1 MIKEYSISGMTCAAC
16 SSSVERAV
24 KKLDGV
30 SAVSVNLSSERLTVR
45 SECDMT
51 ERIFS
56 AVTKLGYGISSVQSA
71 KKQSAAEAERR
82 KREMRSKRVNLIVAA
97 CFAIP
102 LFYIS
107 MGHMVSLPIP
117 AFMEEPLVFALV
129 QAALLLPIVIA
140 GRGFY
145 TRGLKA
151 IFKLHPNMDSLIAIG
166 TIASIAYSLY
176 SVVMIYNGHHELM
189 HDGLYFESAGVIIT
203 LVMLGKYLEQR
214 AKAKTGDAVASLIRL
229 TPDTAAVVAKD
240 GSIHTV
246 DVDELVE
253 GETILVL
260 PGERIPVDGTVIDGV
275 TSVDESM
282 LSGESIPIDKQAGDA
297 VIGGSINLN
306 GKFTYRTDRV
316 GDDTVLSGMIRMVEE
331 AQGSKAPI
339 ARLADKISGVF
350 VPVVSLIAVL
360 SAIIW
365 LLAGADFA
373 TALKI
378 LVSVLVI
385 ACPCALGLATP
396 TAIMVGMGRGASLGV
411 FIKNGEALEHT
422 CKVDTI
428 VFDKTGTITRGK
440 PAVAEIITASPEIPR
455 DEFIRLFASGESGSE
470 HPLAHA
476 VIEYAQAQG
485 IAISQCASYTAM
497 AGMGGI
503 GIVEGSTLHMGNARL
518 MKENGIWYDEAQLAY
533 MTQKGYTPLMLARD
547 EKYIGII
554 GVADEIK
561 PEAVPALKALRDDGL
576 RLVMLTGDNAKT
588 AAMIAEKVGIQ
599 EVRSGCLP
607 NDKNDYIEMLRRD
620 GRFVAMVGDG
630 INDAAALATADVGVA
645 IGAGADVAAA
655 SADIV
660 LSGNELDGIHKAIS
674 LSRTTLRVIKQN
686 LFWAFAYNCMGIPVA
701 AGLLYAFGGP
711 LLNPMLAA
719 LAMSLSSVTVLSN
732 ALRLRR
738 MKIK

>member
-1 MIKEYSISGMTCAAC
+1 MIKEYSISGMSCAAC
-16 SSSVERAV
+16 SASVERAV
-24 KKLDGV
+24 NRLEGV
-30 SAVSVNLSSERLTVR
+30 SAASVNLSSERLTVR
-45 SECDMT
+45 SDRDLT
-51 ERIFS
+51 DSVFT
-56 AVTKLGYGISSVQSA
+56 AVKKLGFGISNVQSA

-82 KREMRSKRVNLIVAA
+82 RREMRSKRLNLIVAA
-97 CFAIP
+97 SFAIP

-107 MGHMVSLPIP
+107 MGHMLGLPIP
-117 AFMEEPLVFALV
+117 VFMHDPLVFGLV
-129 QAALLLPIVIA
+129 QAGLLIPIIIA

-145 TRGLKA
+145 IRGIRA
-151 IFKLHPNMDSLIAIG
+151 IVKLHPNMDSLIAIG
-166 TIASIAYSLY
+166 TIASIGYSVYSLI
-176 SVVMIYNGHHELM
+176 MIANGHHDLM
-189 HDGLYFESAGVIIT
+189 HEGLYFESAGVIIT

-214 AKAKTGDAVASLIRL
+214 AKAKTGDAVAALIGL
-229 TPDTAAVVAKD
+229 APDTASVVAKD
-240 GSIHTV
+240 GSVHTV
-246 DVDELVE
+246 DVDELIE

-260 PGERIPVDGTVIDGV
+260 PGERISVDGTVLDGV

-282 LSGESIPIDKQAGDA
+282 LSGESIPVDKQAGDS
-297 VIGGSINLN
+297 VIGGSININ
-306 GKFTYRTDRV
+306 GRFKYRTDRV

-339 ARLADKISGVF
+339 ARLADKISGIF

-360 SAIIW
+360 SAGIW
-365 LLAGADFA
+365 LIAGADFA
-373 TALKI
+373 TAIKI

-428 VFDKTGTITRGK
+428 VFDKTGTITQGK
-440 PAVAEIITASPEIPR
+440 PAVAEILTASADIPT

-476 VIEYAQAQG
+476 VTDYAKKQG
-485 IAISQCASYTAM
+485 IAISPCSAYSAR
-497 AGMGGI
+497 AGMGGV
-503 GIVEGSTLHMGNARL
+503 GTVENNTLHMGNARL
-518 MKENGIWYDEAQLAY
+518 MNESGIPYDEAQLAY
-533 MTQKGYTPLMLARD
+533 MTEKGYTPLMLAYN
-547 EKYIGII
+547 EKYFGII

-561 PEAVPALKALRDDGL
+561 PGAASALKALADDGL
-576 RLVMLTGDNAKT
+576 QLSMLTGDNAKT
-588 AAMIAEKVGIQ
+588 AAMIAEKAGIHDIK
-599 EVRSGCLP
+599 SGALP
-607 NDKNDYIEMLRRD
+607 KDKNEYIEKLRGE

-630 INDAAALATADVGVA
+630 INDAAALAAADVGIA

-660 LSGNELDGIHKAIS
+660 LTGNDLDGIHSAIS

-686 LFWAFAYNCMGIPVA
+686 LFWAFAYNCLGIPIA

-738 MKIK
+738 IKLK